1 MLRRAD
7 TLAILLASIVIPATA
22 SPQTLSQRG
31 FLEAQGVF
39 YPQEAPNDPTKA
51 VADFVAREE
60 LFVKPLPWLQVSGG
74 LDFRAN
80 SHNQVED
87 EWRVDFADR
96 GIRRPRVAVRRAA
109 VTAARGRVTVDVG
122 KQFIRWGKADIVNPT
137 DRFAPRDFLNVI
149 DAEFTAVTGVRAV
162 VQVAAQDAIEFVWL
176 PVFTPSRTPLLDQRW
191 AAVPVT
197 PILVIDTG
205 SVFPD
210 GAQTGVRWG
219 RVGTSIEWSVSF
231 FDGFNH
237 LPNIDVLPGRSSTA
251 VRSGSVAT
259 SPEVDIV
266 RMYPPLRTI
275 GGDVAVP
282 TAWFTLKAEAAY
294 FSTKSPTTDEY
305 LLYVLQLER
314 QTGEWVFVGGYV
326 GEIVTRDR
334 ATLAFAPDRGLTKS
348 LVGRASY
355 TIDPNRSLAFETV
368 VRQTLSGA
376 YFEAEYSQAYGQ
388 HWRATMSG
396 ALIRGEP
403 DDFLGQ
409 YRLNSYL
416 SLVLRYSF

>member
-7 TLAILLASIVIPATA
+7 TLAMLLASILIPAMA
-22 SPQTLSQRG
+22 SPQTFSQRG
-31 FLEAQGVF
+31 FLDARGVV
-39 YPQEAPNDPTKA
+39 YPQEAPNDPTQA

-60 LFVKPLPWLQVSGG
+60 LFVKPLPWLQVGGG

-87 EWRVDFADR
+87 EWRLDFADR
-96 GIRRPRVAVRRAA
+96 GIRRPRLAVRRAA

-149 DAEFTAVTGVRAV
+149 DAEFIAVTGVRAV
-162 VQVAAQDAIEFVWL
+162 VEVAAHDVIEFVWL

-191 AAVPVT
+191 AAVPVM

-237 LPNIDVLPGRSSTA
+237 LPNIDVLPGLSSTA
-251 VRSGSVAT
+251 ARSGSVAT
-259 SPEVDIV
+259 GPEVEIA
-266 RMYPPLRTI
+266 RTYPSLRTI
-275 GGDVAVP
+275 GGDAAVP

-294 FSTKSPTTDEY
+294 FSTESPTTDEY

-355 TIDPNRSLAFETV
+355 TIGPNRSLALETV